1 MKKNISILTLVTCI
15 IVLLILCCSCT
26 KIESLTGKWIDDR
39 TEAIVEYTADG
50 YYYEYANESFTTD
63 KTRYTVKNGK
73 IYYYIDGED
82 ARDGF
87 GVDYEINSEG
97 NLIIAGEIEYRPLR
111 KPQEDDA
118 K

>member
-1 MKKNISILTLVTCI
+1 MKKNISILALVTCI

-26 KIESLTGKWIDDR
+26 KIESLTGKWIDDK
-39 TEAIVEYTADG
+39 TEAIVEYTSDG

-63 KTRYTVKNGK
+63 KTRYTIKNGK

-82 ARDGF
+82 AADGF
-87 GVDYEINSEG
+87 GVDYEFNSEG
-97 NLIIAGEIEYRPLR
+97 NLVIAGEIEYRPLR
-111 KPQEDDA
+111 TPQKDDV